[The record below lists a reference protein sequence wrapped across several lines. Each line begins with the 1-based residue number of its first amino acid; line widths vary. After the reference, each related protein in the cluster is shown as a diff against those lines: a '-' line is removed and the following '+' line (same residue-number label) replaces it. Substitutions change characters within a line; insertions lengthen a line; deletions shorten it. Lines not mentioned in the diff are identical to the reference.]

1 MSRSRSASRSLEPIV
16 LRVPGGT
23 QYHLNVSRDDLAGW
37 MAPDRKAPEQPG
49 PPLEVEISHR
59 GERYVIPVG
68 AGELAHLL
76 SQATLE
82 ADHAGGHPEQPR
94 PVPNPARG
102 RGLRDPDAHRL
113 GPNAGTQDPAH
124 RGITRRRTP

>member
-1 MSRSRSASRSLEPIV
+1 LEPIV
-16 LRVPGGT
+16 LRVPSGA

-37 MAPDRKAPEQPG
+37 MAPGRKAPQQPG
-49 PPLEVEISHR
+49 PPVEVEINHQ
-59 GERYVIPVG
+59 GERYTIPVG

-82 ADHAGGHPEQPR
+82 ADHAAGHPEQPR
-94 PVPNPARG
+94 PVANPSRG

-113 GPNAGTQDPAH
+113 GPNAGAQDPGH